1 MRYFKSTDTKGLLD
15 RIDCAE
21 TNVSN
26 GEEIQRAEF
35 YSLKVA
41 IRVFKNKESASSI
54 TAKDWGMPNA

>member
-1 MRYFKSTDTKGLLD
+1 MRYFKSNDEIGNLS

-26 GEEIQRAEF
+26 GEEIQHAEF

-41 IRVFKNKESASSI
+41 IRVFKNKESPANIS
-54 TAKDWGMPNA
+54 AKDWGLSL